1 MNGRLSLGAEY
12 CPGYVL
18 HWIPD
23 MTNPIITKAP
33 VDPEGELDKYLGI
46 CEQLNVWNP
55 DTV

>member
-33 VDPEGELDKYLGI
+33 VDSEGELDKYLGI
-46 CEQLNVWNP
+46 CEQLKVWNP